1 MADRPAHGAPV
12 RTQSARTSRTSTS
25 TRRRLR
31 ASELASL
38 IEVEAHASACTLC
51 RLCRDRTQVVT
62 GSGPTN
68 ADVLIVTEAP
78 GYHEDR
84 AGEHL
89 VGRTGELFDHL
100 LALAGLRRQQV
111 FVTSVVKCRPSTG
124 RTPFP
129 DEVEACEGWLF
140 REISLVRP
148 RVIVTLGA
156 LALRLVT
163 GKGERLA
170 DVHGTLLNAQVRG
183 RDVLVWPLMH
193 PAAAV
198 HSARLK
204 TQLQADARGLGALLA
219 GTRSVVAEAAAAAA
233 RPGSGQHAFDPIT
246 GEVLEPV
253 LEPVRAAGD
262 LDHPPVAGH
271 SPATAPAHSSPEA
284 ADGDSQLSMFDA

>member
-1 MADRPAHGAPV
+1 MADRPALGAPD
-12 RTQSARTSRTSTS
+12 RTQAARTSRTST
-25 TRRRLR
+25 RIR
-31 ASELASL
+31 ASDLASL

-68 ADVLIVTEAP
+68 ADVLVVTEAP

-100 LALAGLRRQQV
+100 LAIAGLRRQQV
-111 FVTSVVKCRPSTG
+111 FLTSVVKCRPNTG

-198 HSARLK
+198 HAARLK
-204 TQLQADARGLGALLA
+204 SQLQVDARGLGALLA
-219 GTRSVVAEAAAAAA
+219 GTRSVAGEAALAAA
-233 RPGSGQHAFDPIT
+233 RPGSGQHAFDPST
-246 GEVLEPV
+246 GEV

-262 LDHPPVAGH
+262 LDHPPAVAPN
-271 SPATAPAHSSPEA
+271 PAHAPAASSPETDPA
-284 ADGDSQLSMFDA
+284 GGDSQLSMFDA